1 MKVNKTTLNI
11 ILDRIRRNSL
21 LSDIPFETVVDY
33 AIDFMVLEGFPSFFV
48 EKVAQ
53 VPIKQ
58 YKGLLPLDCAD
69 VKAVRGF
76 LGHGEHE
83 KPLSFREATDVFM
96 NSSNKRYSNDFTYRI
111 NGNVI
116 TSSMEECTLE
126 IVYSAF
132 EKDING
138 FPMIP
143 DNRKFFLA
151 LEAYIKMKHYEHL
164 FEEGKLHP
172 SIMERVDR
180 EYYWAVGSCDSEF
193 HKLSYDRAE
202 SIGNQWRQ
210 ILINTNEHLTGY
222 ANLGIKKDLKIK

>member
-1 MKVNKTTLNI
+1 MKTTKTTLNI

-48 EKVAQ
+48 EKVAN
-53 VPIKQ
+53 ISIED
-58 YKGLLPLDCAD
+58 YRGLLPEDCAE
-69 VKAVRGF
+69 VRAVRGF
-76 LGHGEHE
+76 LGQNEHE
-83 KPLSFREATDVFM
+83 MPISFREATDVFM
-96 NSSNKRYSNDFTYRI
+96 ASSNKRYKNDFTYRI
-111 NGNVI
+111 IGDVI
-116 TSSMEECTLE
+116 YTSVEECTLE

-132 EKDING
+132 ETDTNG
-138 FPMIP
+138 FPLIP
-143 DNRKFFLA
+143 DNRKFFIA
-151 LEAYIKMKHYEHL
+151 LESYIKMKHYEHL
-164 FEEGKLHP
+164 FELGKIHP

-193 HKLSYDRAE
+193 HKLSVDRAE